1 MGMFIEDVQG
11 GPTRLGLVIRQ
22 WNECELVE
30 TFGEKSGVHQV
41 TTVDESQIDFSF

>member
-22 WNECELVE
+22 WNEYVLIPGYEVVD
-30 TFGEKSGVHQV
+30 TFGEKS
-41 TTVDESQIDFSF
+41 